1 MQSIIR
7 VVIILLSYQ
16 IYFKSMINL
25 LNTSTSNMM
34 IVLFSCSKSTPGQT
48 TTNAQAMTS
57 QLQVTNPN
65 AQVSE
70 SFKHVSELLD
80 HVSTSHSTMIQHIQ
94 VRVVNLDATTMST
107 VSNHAEAGL
116 QVWTVSC
123 ACVMQN

>member
-1 MQSIIR
+1 
-7 VVIILLSYQ
+7 
-16 IYFKSMINL
+16 MINL

-94 VRVVNLDATTMST
+94 VRVVNLDVTTMST
-107 VSNHAEAGL
+107 NNVHKQCPQSATMQRPA
-116 QVWTVSC
+116 
-123 ACVMQN
+123 VMPAYKYGQFHVHV